1 MRLTH
6 VLSALPFLGILVGI
20 FFANR
25 TEPFVLGLPFAL
37 FWVTLWVLLT
47 AAIMAVV
54 YKLDQRGGRG
64 GRGGR

>member
-1 MRLTH
+1 MKLQH
-6 VLSALPFLGILVGI
+6 GLAALPFLGILVGI

-47 AAIMAVV
+47 AAIMALV
-54 YKLDQRGGRG
+54 YRLDRRAE
-64 GRGGR
+64 R

>member
-1 MRLTH
+1 MKLQH
-6 VLSALPFLGILVGI
+6 GLAALPFLGILVGI

-47 AAIMAVV
+47 AGIMAVI
-54 YKLDQRGGRG
+54 YTLDHRDER
-64 GRGGR
+64 

>member
-1 MRLTH
+1 MKLQH
-6 VLSALPFLGILVGI
+6 GLAALPFLGILVGI

-47 AAIMAVV
+47 AAIMALI
-54 YKLDQRGGRG
+54 YRLDR
-64 GRGGR
+64 

>member
-1 MRLTH
+1 MKLQH
-6 VLSALPFLGILVGI
+6 GLAALPFLGILVGI

-47 AAIMAVV
+47 AGIMAVI
-54 YKLDQRGGRG
+54 YALDDRGER
-64 GRGGR
+64 

>member
-6 VLSALPFLGILVGI
+6 ALSALPFFGILVGI

-37 FWVTLWVLLT
+37 FWITLWVILT
-47 AAIMAVV
+47 SLIMAIV
-54 YKLDQRGGRG
+54 YRLDRNR
-64 GRGGR
+64 

>member
-1 MRLTH
+1 MRVTHALT
-6 VLSALPFLGILVGI
+6 ALPFAGVLVGI

-37 FWVTLWVLLT
+37 FWLVMWVVLT

-54 YKLDQRGGRG
+54 GVFDRR
-64 GRGGR
+64 RDDR

>member
-1 MRLTH
+1 MKLQH
-6 VLSALPFLGILVGI
+6 GLAALPFFGILVGI

-47 AAIMAVV
+47 AAIMAVI
-54 YKLDQRGGRG
+54 YGLDHRGGR
-64 GRGGR
+64 